1 MSEGCVVSF
10 DGVSFAYRAGQPVLS
25 DATFCLRRRQTACV
39 IGPNGGGKTTLL
51 YLMLGLLRPSAGS
64 IRILGVEPEQ
74 ARRKVGY
81 MPQQME
87 YDDQFPVDALDVVLM
102 GRLGC
107 HRTGWY
113 TKADR
118 AAAMGALDEM
128 GMADLARRHFAAL
141 SGGQRQRILIARA
154 IVGEPELLLLDE
166 PTAYVDPGFQ
176 DQFYSIVDMLKV
188 RMGVVIVSH
197 DLGFVSER
205 IESVVCVNR
214 RVNIHPTA
222 EITGEVIQDLYGSKL
237 SMVRHDMCCS
247 DRGHSH
253 G

>member
-1 MSEGCVVSF
+1 MSTDAAISF
-10 DGVSFAYRAGQPVLS
+10 TDVSFAYREGHPVLS
-25 DATFCLRRRQTACV
+25 DATFSIRRRQTACV

-51 YLMLGLLRPSAGS
+51 YLMLGLLQPSAGA
-64 IRILGVEPEQ
+64 ITVLGVAPEL
-74 ARRKVGY
+74 ALRKVGY
-81 MPQQME
+81 MPQHME
-87 YDDQFPVDALDVVLM
+87 YDEQFPVNAMDVVLM
-102 GRLGC
+102 GRLGQ
-107 HRTGWY
+107 HRVGWY
-113 TKADR
+113 GKGDR
-118 AAAMGALDEM
+118 EAAMRALDEM
-128 GMADLARRHFAAL
+128 GMADLARRHFSEL

-154 IVGEPELLLLDE
+154 IVGDPELLLLDE

-176 DQFYSIVDMLKV
+176 DQFYSIVDMLKG

-222 EITGEVIQDLYGSKL
+222 EITGGVIQDLYGSKL
-237 SMVRHDMCCS
+237 SMVRHDLCCS
-247 DRGHSH
+247 DRGHDH